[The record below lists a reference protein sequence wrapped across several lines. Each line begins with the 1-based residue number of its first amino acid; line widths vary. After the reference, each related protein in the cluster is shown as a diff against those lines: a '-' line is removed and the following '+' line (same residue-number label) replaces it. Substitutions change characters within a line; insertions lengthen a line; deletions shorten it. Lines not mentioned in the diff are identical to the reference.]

1 MAFYFYSHDIGL
13 AKKTGITKVGFQL
26 FKSINL
32 QKRRF
37 TIISHATKKSI
48 KKEYNEI
55 IHHKIKF
62 QLLKYRTY
70 LVKNNFKKAIMV
82 FLNLFRYSLNSSKF
96 YKNDIIIFN
105 HIEYTSEFLNFLKNS
120 VSKKVIWLHGTP
132 EAYLNEKKTSHL
144 IDFIVDAYNCADIVV
159 HLNKTSLESWK
170 LYGMKTRGIIINN
183 TIEVKE
189 PTKKIKNIDVLIIG
203 SINERKGFNYLC
215 ENLELLND
223 IKFNINIIGKSKGD
237 FADVFLQKINK
248 LQNINYL
255 GLVPDPEN
263 YISSAKLVWCLS
275 KGEGQSL
282 AMLES
287 LEKGK
292 PIISSNYPS
301 AEDLIINN
309 KNGYLVN
316 NHSISDFIKFT
327 DQLLFNK
334 NMYNNFSNYSKKMF
348 KTKFSN
354 KIFNDNI
361 KKLIKDATTNS

>member
-13 AKKTGITKVGFQL
+13 AKKTGITKVGFQI

-37 TIISHATKKSI
+37 TILSHASKKSI
-48 KKEYNEI
+48 KTEYNEFI
-55 IHHKIKF
+55 QPEIKF

-70 LVKNNFKKAIMV
+70 LVKNNLKKAIMV
-82 FLNLFRYSLNSSKF
+82 FLNLLRYSFDPSKF
-96 YKNDIIIFN
+96 YENDVIIFN
-105 HIEYTSEFLNFLKNS
+105 HIEYTSEFLTFLKNS

-132 EAYLNEKKTSHL
+132 EAYLNEKKTSHQ

-170 LYGMKTRGIIINN
+170 VYGMKTRGIIINN

-189 PTKKIKNIDVLIIG
+189 PTKNNNSIDVLIIG
-203 SINERKGFNYLC
+203 TINERKGFNYL
-215 ENLELLND
+215 LEEIQLLKD
-223 IKFNINIIGKSKGD
+223 IKFNINIIGKSQGD
-237 FADVFLQKINK
+237 FADTFLQKISK

-292 PIISSNYPS
+292 PIISTNYPA
-301 AEDLIINN
+301 AEDLVINN
-309 KNGYLVN
+309 KNGYLIED
-316 NHSISDFIKFT
+316 HSVSDFIKYT
-327 DQLLFNK
+327 EELLSDNK
-334 NMYNNFSNYSKKMF
+334 KYKMFSNHSKNLF
-348 KTKFSN
+348 ESRFSN
-354 KIFNDNI
+354 KIFNNNFNN
-361 KKLIKDATTNS
+361 LIKDVTTNS